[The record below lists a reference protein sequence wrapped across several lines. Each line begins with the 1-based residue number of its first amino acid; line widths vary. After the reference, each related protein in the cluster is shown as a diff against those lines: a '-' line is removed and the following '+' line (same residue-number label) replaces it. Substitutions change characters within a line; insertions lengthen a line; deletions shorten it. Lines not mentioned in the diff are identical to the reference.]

1 MKKPEK
7 DQKKKLAKIKRGN
20 KRTQRFKES
29 REVIAKRRNQTMLAK
44 ALRQKKMDELMDKI
58 LQSRFNQ

>member
-7 DQKKKLAKIKRGN
+7 NQKKKLAKVKRGN
-20 KRTQRFKES
+20 KRTQRLKDS
-29 REVIAKRRNQTMLAK
+29 REVMSKRRKQTMLAT

>member
-29 REVIAKRRNQTMLAK
+29 REVIAKRRKQTM
-44 ALRQKKMDELMDKI
+44 
-58 LQSRFNQ
+58 